1 MSLID
6 NEVRSIPTTY
16 RLLLRDA
23 RSLDEPSQNSV
34 HLVLTAP
41 PRTSR
46 SLRLGSPFNPS
57 IQHRQYN

>member
-23 RSLDEPSQNSV
+23 RSLDEPSPNSV
-34 HLVLTAP
+34 HL
-41 PRTSR
+41 S
-46 SLRLGSPFNPS
+46 
-57 IQHRQYN
+57 